1 MSNYPDWVEERFG
14 DNIPDWVEDRWGDNE
29 SSDKDNKEDDDY
41 DT

>member
-1 MSNYPDWVEERFG
+1 MSTYPDWVEERFG

-29 SSDKDNKEDDDY
+29 SSNKDNEEDDDY

>member
-41 DT
+41 VI